1 LIRIFILIVALNILA
16 LPVRSQEWLWGS
28 GGSGID
34 EGTDVAIDN
43 EDGSIYTTGYFSAN
57 AFSGQL
63 SSAGLS
69 DGFLQKSTST
79 GFSQWLI
86 SFGGPK
92 NDRSNAVAVDGA
104 GNVYVA
110 GSFTESATFGTF
122 TVTAQDSSDIF
133 IAKVNSAGVFQWVTT
148 AGGGYGDVAIGLDVN
163 TAGECVVTGTFRGE
177 CSFGSL
183 SLTSQTYSTNSNFS
197 SDIFIG
203 KLNASGTWLWVKQG
217 AAPLDDIGLDV
228 SYIGNNEVVACGR
241 YSEDLQFDQLH
252 PSDVINAGFVVRL
265 SSSGSELWFGS
276 ITASQ
281 VYAYSLAVFNNR
293 VFVGGESIGQLVA
306 QGTNTLTENSSWSR
320 SVFITAFSS
329 SGGVDW
335 IQEDG
340 SNSYVSIRSM
350 EADLEGNLYATGVF
364 ECVFDEYSDE
374 MGEGLFNSSGFK
386 DVFVAKYSNSGNREW
401 MGQSGGPRDD
411 MASGIDV
418 LETDNPV
425 ITGSFEK
432 FFHTPRD
439 VDYVLNSTNLT
450 NVLNPN
456 FYPNNSAA
464 LCGYTNYGDYITVES
479 DGNKDVFL
487 CTPNYLNTHPFDYYA
502 RGGVCGTDVV
512 EPCIGEVNFPLNCVD
527 TLEVCN
533 VAVLWANYNTGSDCF
548 LGPEYD
554 ILWNGF
560 ATNPFIYASASG
572 TYSLQIERV
581 DGCAVFADTVEVII
595 NEPQMG
601 LITDSEGVNFEH
613 PPSAEPIELCGPAE
627 LTLTGTGASG
637 NGGYWT
643 STGGPTSSSN
653 VLVVDT
659 TGIYTFNYIDENGCT
674 STNSIDISI
683 VEPLDTIDPFLTIE
697 TLLPSQIDTLFICSN
712 DDLNFQLEDSM
723 ETSGFGEFSNG
734 IWTIYFE
741 GEQVAFHP
749 DEGLVSYSEIQTGTY
764 TVELI
769 PYTFV
774 SEPCPIDTVFYPAIT
789 ATFEVVALESPEI
802 SLTLE
807 GDSLMCPGEDQILV
821 ATGAPLYVWGSTAP
835 FTYLSPDSIFITN
848 PGVYSVSSYANYP
861 NGCSADASIS
871 LQIQEYTQ
879 PLITAIPNSEVI
891 CPGDSLLLHCE
902 SGVSYTWIG
911 PLGGVVGTS
920 QDIWVDIP
928 GAYYCIQNTVAC
940 ELESNV
946 IEIQAYSTPY
956 ITGLP
961 SANLCSSGVVTLV
974 VQTSNEAL
982 IQWLPPLSGGGLSK
996 NVFAPNVYS
1005 VQVTFCDITSTASIE
1020 VIDANPVA
1028 TISSSNDFL
1037 CPGEIA
1043 TFSGPPGMQAYLWTP
1058 SDATTPTI
1066 LVSTTVPQTLVV
1078 TDTLG
1083 CSSEPITFSIAYHSV
1098 PTPLV
1103 SGGLVCYGDPLN
1115 LTATGSNIFWSTS
1128 STGSPVVAT
1137 GSVYHVDALTET
1149 YSVFAFADDGICVSN
1164 PGLGVAYVN
1173 PTSTVYI
1180 SEATDSLCIEDDIEL
1195 FGYTSGTNTV
1205 FYWSG
1210 PNGNIPGD
1218 ISVTIEDTGLED
1230 VGWYYLYATDGQCT
1244 SELDSVFIFIED
1256 RFADFLVPGATAVCE
1271 GGDVFLEPEFV
1282 YGDYYWELPDGSI
1295 SQEEVLEILDVQP
1308 INEGIIYLQMEGQ
1321 VCAGIVD
1328 TIHLEVG
1335 LYPVFNLEESDMYC
1349 DRGYYT
1355 AHVPEGFDYYY
1366 WNTGSTEPT
1375 AVVPLDNYVWVE
1387 VTNYPGCIR
1396 RDSLYVNSIDCIS
1409 EFPNIFTPN
1418 QDGSNDFVDFSWL
1431 RIPIDEVIIFNR
1443 WGTAIRHNSG
1453 PEFGWYGE
1461 MDNGEI
1467 CSDGVYYY
1475 IVKSPAPRDQFVNT
1489 SGYIHIKQ

>member
-1 LIRIFILIVALNILA
+1 MLISIIA
-16 LPVRSQEWLWGS
+16 LPSRSQEWLWGS

-34 EGTDVAIDN
+34 EGTDVAFDN
-43 EDGSIYTTGYFSAN
+43 VDGSIYTTGYFSTN

-63 SSAGLS
+63 SSLGLS
-69 DGFLQKSTST
+69 DGFLKKSTAFGT
-79 GFSQWLI
+79 DQWMI
-86 SFGGPK
+86 SFGGVK
-92 NDRSNAVAVDGA
+92 NDRSNAVAVDA
-104 GNVYVA
+104 SGNIYVA
-110 GSFTESATFGTF
+110 GSFTESATFGPF
-122 TVTAQDSSDIF
+122 TVTAADSSDIF
-133 IAKVNSAGVFQWVTT
+133 VAKVNSSGVFQWVTT

-163 TAGECVVTGTFRGE
+163 AAGECVVTGTFRGE
-177 CSFGSL
+177 CSFGSID
-183 SLTSQTYSTNSNFS
+183 LTSQTYSTNSNFS
-197 SDIFIG
+197 SDIFIA
-203 KLNASGTWLWVKQG
+203 KLNAGGAWQWVKQG

-228 SYIGNNEVVACGR
+228 SYIGSNEVVACGR

-265 SSSGSELWFGS
+265 SASGSELWFGS

-293 VFVGGESIGQLVA
+293 VFVGGESIGQLVV
-306 QGTNTLTENSSWSR
+306 QGTNTISTPSSWAR
-320 SVFITAFSS
+320 NIFITAFSG

-335 IQEDG
+335 AEQDG

-350 EADLEGNLYATGVF
+350 ETDGAGNIYATGVF
-364 ECVFDEYSDE
+364 ECVFDEYAEE

-386 DVFVAKYSNSGNREW
+386 DVFVVKYSNSGNRDW
-401 MGQSGGPRDD
+401 MGQSGGPKDD

-418 LETDNPV
+418 LTVDSPA

-439 VDYVLNSTNLT
+439 TDYYSNPSNMFVIP
-450 NVLNPN
+450 NPN
-456 FYPNNSAA
+456 FFPNNSAT
-464 LCGYTNYGDYITVES
+464 LCGYANYGDYITVES
-479 DGNKDVFL
+479 EGNKDVFL
-487 CTPNYLNTHPFDYYA
+487 CMPNYLNTHPYDYYA

-512 EPCIGEVNFPLNCVD
+512 EPCIGNVNAPLNCVE
-527 TLEVCN
+527 TIEACN

-572 TYSLQIERV
+572 TYTLQIERV
-581 DGCAVFADTVEVII
+581 DGCATFSDTVEVII

-601 LITDSEGVNFEH
+601 LITDSEGINFQH

-627 LTLTGTGASG
+627 VTLTGSGQSG

-643 STGGPTSSSN
+643 STGGPTSGNN

-683 VEPLDTIDPFLTIE
+683 IEPLDTINPFLTIE
-697 TLLPSQIDTLFICSN
+697 TLLPSEIDTLFICSN
-712 DDLNFQLEDSM
+712 DDLNFEMEDSL
-723 ETSGFGEFSNG
+723 ETPGFGEFSNG

-741 GEQVAFHP
+741 GQQVAFLP
-749 DEGLVSYSEIQTGTY
+749 DEGLVTYSDIQTGTY
-764 TVELI
+764 AVTLV

-774 SEPCPIDTVFYPAIT
+774 TEPCPIDTVFYPPIT
-789 ATFEVVALESPEI
+789 ATFEVVALEAPALN
-802 SLTLE
+802 LTLQ

-821 ATGAPLYVWGSTAP
+821 ASGAPVYVWGATSA
-835 FTYLSPDSIFITN
+835 FTYISVDSILVTN
-848 PGVYSVSSYANYP
+848 PGVYSVSSFANSP
-861 NGCSADASIS
+861 NGCSAQESIS
-871 LQIQEYTQ
+871 LQVQEFSQ
-879 PLITAIPNSEVI
+879 PLITAIPDTEVI

-902 SGVSYTWIG
+902 DGVSYTWIG
-911 PLGGVVGTS
+911 PLGGVVGST
-920 QDIWVDIP
+920 QDIWVDMP
-928 GAYYCIQNTVAC
+928 GPYYCIQSTADC

-946 IEIQAYSTPY
+946 IEVQAYSTPY

-1005 VQVTFCDITSTASIE
+1005 VEVTFCDITSTASIE

-1028 TISSSNDFL
+1028 SISSSQDIL
-1037 CPGEIA
+1037 CPGDAAI
-1043 TFSGPPGMQAYLWTP
+1043 FSGPPGMQSYLWTP
-1058 SDATTPTI
+1058 SNATTSAI
-1066 LVSTTVPQTLVV
+1066 SVTTTTPQTLVV

-1083 CSSEPITFSIAYHSV
+1083 CTSSPVTFSIAYHSV

-1128 STGSPVVAT
+1128 SSGSPVVAT
-1137 GSVYHVDALTET
+1137 GPLYHVDALTET
-1149 YSVFAFADDGICVSN
+1149 YSVYAFADDGICVSN
-1164 PGLGVAYVN
+1164 PGLGIAYVN

-1180 SEATDSLCIEDDIEL
+1180 SESTDSLCGGEDIVL
-1195 FGYTSGTNTV
+1195 YGYTGVPSTI
-1205 FYWSG
+1205 YHWSG
-1210 PNGNIPGD
+1210 PNGPLSGD
-1218 ISVTIEDTGLED
+1218 IDLVIEDAGVD
-1230 VGWYYLYATDGQCT
+1230 DMGWYYLYATDAQC
-1244 SELDSVFIFIED
+1244 SSDLDSVYVFIED
-1256 RFADFLVPGATAVCE
+1256 RFADYLIPGATAVCE

-1282 YGDYYWELPDGSI
+1282 YGDYYWETPDGATINDEILS
-1295 SQEEVLEILDVQP
+1295 ILDVQP
-1308 INEGIIYLQMEGQ
+1308 DDAGIIYLQMEGQ
-1321 VCAGIVD
+1321 VCSRIVD
-1328 TIHLEVG
+1328 TITLEVG
-1335 LYPVFNLEESDMYC
+1335 LYPVFDLQESDVYC

-1355 AHVPEGFDYYY
+1355 AHVPEGFDYYT
-1366 WNTGSTEPT
+1366 WNTGSTGPT

-1387 VTNYPGCIR
+1387 ITNYPGCIR
-1396 RDSLYVNSIDCIS
+1396 RDSLYVNGIDCIS

-1418 QDGSNDFVDFSWL
+1418 QDGSNEFVDFSWL

-1443 WGTAIRHNSG
+1443 WGTAIRHLGG
-1453 PEFGWYGE
+1453 PDFRWFGD